1 MILLDVTL
9 DDELIW
15 KTKLALWKREIQ
27 ELRKQLNFKFWDKID
42 LLVDRSTVSEDFNQ
56 QWINHFENLI
66 NAKVKLTENLND
78 PYQFN
83 YDSDNIKYSIELL

>member
-1 MILLDVTL
+1 MV
-9 DDELIW
+9 
-15 KTKLALWKREIQ
+15 KREIQ

-42 LLVDRSTVSEDFNQ
+42 LLVDKSSVSEDFNQ

-66 NAKVKLTENLND
+66 NAKVKLTDNLND

-83 YDSDNIKYSIELL
+83 FNSDNIKYSIELL